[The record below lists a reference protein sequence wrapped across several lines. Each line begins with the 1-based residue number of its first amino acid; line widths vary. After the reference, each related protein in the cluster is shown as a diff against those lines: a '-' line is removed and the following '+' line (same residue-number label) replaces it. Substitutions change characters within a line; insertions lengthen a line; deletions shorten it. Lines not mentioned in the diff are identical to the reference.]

1 MKNIF
6 IILSLGLLFS
16 CNPDDPQP
24 QQQPQEVNWKFE
36 FSLNGVTH
44 KAQGVGVSPDKN
56 SAYSLGLTQVYL
68 GIKDQSDQSY
78 ISGNNGDMVIQFLNP
93 SVGIQSLDKCSTF
106 GSWWTDLE
114 QNGINVFGGYSLSS
128 GGTQVTNSNGGLG
141 PALPINI
148 TNLGT
153 SGNGSW
159 LGGSVFKGTYN
170 GTLYF
175 PSLNQ
180 WPIQYNIPVSVNLNF
195 EAARQ

>member
-16 CNPDDPQP
+16 CNPDDP
-24 QQQPQEVNWKFE
+24 QPQEVNWKFE

-44 KAQGVGVSPDKN
+44 KAQGVGVSPNKN
-56 SAYSLGLTQVYL
+56 AAYSQGLTQVYL

-93 SVGIQSLDKCSTF
+93 SVGLQPLDKCNTF

-114 QNGINVFGGYSLSS
+114 QNGINVFSGYSLSS
-128 GGTQVTNSNGGLG
+128 GGPQVINSNGGLG

-148 TNLGT
+148 TSLGT

-159 LGGSVFKGTYN
+159 LGGSMFKGTYS

-175 PSLNQ
+175 PALNQ
-180 WPIQYNIPVSVNLNF
+180 TSWPIQYNIPVSVNLNF